1 MLYYNQKRKGDTS
14 HDEQT
19 LRRGQAGKRSDHQP
33 YRCRKSGCKNGPEIH
48 EITDTAIINIY
59 NKRSH
64 KLVTKLIARPGQI
77 RRYYNG
83 NAPQEILEKAF
94 ENMKKGYNLK

>member
-1 MLYYNQKRKGDTS
+1 MTS
-14 HDEQT
+14 KHFAEDRQEREAIINLIGAGNPVARFT
-19 LRRGQAGKRSDHQP
+19 VDRGH
-33 YRCRKSGCKNGPEIH
+33 KNGPEIH